1 MRQLNLLD
9 EMKTKKCSR
18 CKQIKTISDFN
29 IDKKTKDKLQFQ
41 CRECEKK
48 WGTSL

>member
-1 MRQLNLLD
+1 MQQLNLIDYL
-9 EMKTKKCSR
+9 KTKKCSR
-18 CKQIKTISDFN
+18 CEEVKSISEFN
-29 IDKKTKDKLQFQ
+29 ADKKTKDKLQFQ